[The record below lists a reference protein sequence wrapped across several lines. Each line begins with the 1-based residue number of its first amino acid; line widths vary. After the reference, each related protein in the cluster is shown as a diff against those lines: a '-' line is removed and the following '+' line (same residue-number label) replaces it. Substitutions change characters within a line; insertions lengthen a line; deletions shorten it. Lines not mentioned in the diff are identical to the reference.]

1 MPATSIPHIRPKRA
15 AKAILR
21 KIMLY
26 SHDTYGLGHIRRCLA
41 IARCLRHIPANILI
55 ITGSIVTGRFNV
67 PDRIDFVRIPGMIKK
82 TNEDYFPVSMKL
94 ESSEVLE
101 IRKKIILAAATG
113 FQPEFFI
120 VDKAPLGMKREVLDT
135 LLWLRDHLPSCNTV
149 LGLRDIMDDSGS
161 TIEDWTEK
169 DIYGAM
175 RDLYDEIWVYGCR
188 EFYDSVKEYR
198 IPEDVALKTHFTGY
212 IHRKVP
218 SADKISEAR
227 NSLGIEKDEKVVLVT
242 TGGGGDGYHAVDSFI
257 SAFSPRLG
265 GVPAKI
271 RAIVVAGPFM
281 ASRDYQVI
289 SQKCSILGFKCQRF
303 NRNMERL
310 IGVADAVVSMGGYNT
325 VCEIMSQRKPL
336 LMLPRTIPRE
346 EQLIRARVL
355 SQRGYCDYLDQ
366 RTLTAP
372 VLRERVLK
380 LLENR
385 EQYSDK
391 LSSFPLTG
399 LDHILRR
406 IQARDETSQWETL
419 AAASE

>member
-1 MPATSIPHIRPKRA
+1 M
-15 AKAILR
+15 
-21 KIMLY
+21 
-26 SHDTYGLGHIRRCLA
+26 
-41 IARCLRHIPANILI
+41 
-55 ITGSIVTGRFNV
+55 
-67 PDRIDFVRIPGMIKK
+67 
-82 TNEDYFPVSMKL
+82 
-94 ESSEVLE
+94 
-101 IRKKIILAAATG
+101 
-113 FQPEFFI
+113 
-120 VDKAPLGMKREVLDT
+120 
-135 LLWLRDHLPSCNTV
+135 
-149 LGLRDIMDDSGS
+149 
-161 TIEDWTEK
+161 
-169 DIYGAM
+169 
-175 RDLYDEIWVYGCR
+175 
-188 EFYDSVKEYR
+188 
-198 IPEDVALKTHFTGY
+198 
-212 IHRKVP
+212 
-218 SADKISEAR
+218 
-227 NSLGIEKDEKVVLVT
+227 
-242 TGGGGDGYHAVDSFI
+242 
-257 SAFSPRLG
+257 
-265 GVPAKI
+265 
-271 RAIVVAGPFM
+271 
-281 ASRDYQVI
+281 
-289 SQKCSILGFKCQRF
+289 CQRF

-372 VLRERVLK
+372 VLRERVLR